1 MPCVCDLT
9 PAMKRIAL
17 ILFCALSG
25 LTANAKHG
33 VQLSFDFFYNSLE
46 PYGEWASV
54 GDYGYVWH
62 PTDVDEDWTPYS
74 DGYWAYTDAGWTWV
88 SYEDW
93 GGITYHYGRWV
104 RLNDYGWCW
113 VPDYEWGPAWVSWR
127 QSHDYV
133 GWAPLPPEARW
144 RRNTGFGIWVDTEY
158 DIGPGSFRFCHSRDF
173 GAPFIR
179 PVLLPYG
186 RNVTI
191 IEQTINITNITYRD
205 DRGYAFNGGP
215 DYGQV
220 STLSERPLPALKLVR
235 YTDDVFTPGSR
246 GNVLRN
252 APQGNTLVVAAP
264 PVAASAPQAPSK
276 QPPVAKSFTAAQV
289 DHGWS
294 AASNDPAHER
304 IRAHFKKQTEGAS
317 PQTAP
322 ARAFQ
327 PGLVAVVPKK
337 ADPKAKVVTSS
348 PVAVG
353 RGAQPAIVTP
363 GASPALVT
371 PQKPAASPSAND
383 GRAITSKSGEPPAAA
398 VPPATVTDPRGER
411 RGKKPSKIVETPPAA
426 QPAIIAVP
434 NAPKIAPAP
443 AATPSAPP
451 APAVV
456 KTPPATP
463 ATISEPRGERIG
475 KKPSKIVETPQPAIV
490 PPQPAPRIVAPIPAT
505 APQPLP
511 KIASTPPVQPKDDSA
526 ARIAREQ
533 ADTAA
538 KKRDAE
544 GASRALEQQRAA
556 DNARKHQIAL
566 DEKRKQDAAASAA
579 AVAADKQRRDAAAAE
594 NAHRMAEAQHAAK
607 EQARIENAQR
617 AAEAQRQQ
625 NALNARRAADEGH
638 ARQVEMQRQQQAAAA
653 TETARRQAVAPRAP
667 APVAAPP
674 PQRAPVQLPPPQAR
688 PAPAANPAPAAQ
700 GDPRRYKGKDE
711 EEKKK

>member
-1 MPCVCDLT
+1 
-9 PAMKRIAL
+9 MKRIAL

-25 LTANAKHG
+25 LTAHAKPG
-33 VQLSFDFFYNSLE
+33 VQLNFDFFYDTLA

-54 GDYGYVWH
+54 TDLGYVWH
-62 PTDVDEDWTPYS
+62 PTDVQEDWTPYS

-104 RLNDYGWCW
+104 RLEDYGWCW

-127 QSHDYV
+127 QSDDYI

-144 RRNTGFGIWVDTEY
+144 RRDTGFGVWVDTEY
-158 DIGPGSFRFCHSRDF
+158 DIGPGYFHFCHARDF
-173 GAPFIR
+173 GSPFLL
-179 PVLLPYG
+179 PVLLPRA
-186 RNVTI
+186 RNFGF
-191 IEQTINITNITYRD
+191 IEQTINITNITYRR

-215 DYGQV
+215 DFRRV
-220 STLSERPLPALKLVR
+220 SALSARPLPALKLNR
-235 YTDDVFTPGSR
+235 TADNVFTRGSR

-252 APQGNTLVVAAP
+252 APLGNTLVIAAP
-264 PVAASAPQAPSK
+264 AVAASVARA
-276 QPPVAKSFTAAQV
+276 PVAQPAVARSFTAARI

-294 AASNDPAHER
+294 GAASDPAHDR
-304 IRAHFKKQTEGAS
+304 IRAHFKKQTDGAS

-322 ARAFQ
+322 ASAFQ

-337 ADPKAKVVTSS
+337 ADPNAKVVMTS

-363 GASPALVT
+363 GASPALVA
-371 PQKPAASPSAND
+371 PQKPA
-383 GRAITSKSGEPPAAA
+383 T
-398 VPPATVTDPRGER
+398 VPPVIVTDPRGDK
-411 RGKKPSKIVETPPAA
+411 RGKKPSTIVGAP

-434 NAPKIAPAP
+434 TAPKIAPAP
-443 AATPSAPP
+443 TAIPSAPP
-451 APAVV
+451 QPAVV
-456 KTPPATP
+456 KTPPAAP
-463 ATISEPRGERIG
+463 AIITEPRGERIG

-653 TETARRQAVAPRAP
+653 TEAARRQAVAPRAP